1 MVFKTCETASCGSYS
16 CSTSTATVAE
26 FSLSAPSLLQQPG
39 ALPGK
44 KLKLSVLVDRF
55 CKKIFTI

>member
-55 CKKIFTI
+55 